1 MVVEVKE
8 AEGAPPTWGKR
19 MPYVI
24 KWRPEGEGRLRRW
37 PATFS
42 TPSEA
47 IESAWKVLREKP
59 EDIWI
64 EGPSN
69 VRMDRDVIIRNCKVR
84 GLV

>member
-1 MVVEVKE
+1 M
-8 AEGAPPTWGKR
+8 A
-19 MPYVI
+19 YVI
-24 KWRPEGEGRLRRW
+24 KWV
-37 PATFS
+37 PAGQGHHRKWSAAFR